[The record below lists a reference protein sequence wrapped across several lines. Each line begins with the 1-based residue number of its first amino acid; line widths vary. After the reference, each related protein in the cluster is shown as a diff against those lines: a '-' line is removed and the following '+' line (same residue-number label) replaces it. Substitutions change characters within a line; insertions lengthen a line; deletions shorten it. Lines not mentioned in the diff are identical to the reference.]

1 MTAIESTAE
10 AATAAASAEKPASGE
25 PPHVE
30 RPLRGVLLVSLAVL
44 FFACNDIT
52 TKYLVG
58 HYEVPMVAA
67 VRYIIHL
74 LLMVALLGPSL
85 GRRLVIVHRPVLVLV
100 RAACL
105 VASTLFMGLGFQLMP
120 VAESVSIVYLAPLVV
135 VLLARPLL
143 GERIGLLGWLACAA
157 GFCGVLLILRPGG
170 GLDPTGVLYVL
181 GAMVM
186 SVVYYLLS
194 RILARTERT
203 SSLLFYVALCGAIG
217 FGITLPW
224 TLHGVA
230 PGPLEL
236 ALFLSLGITAAL
248 GHFLFT
254 AANRDAPASVLAPI
268 GYTQLI
274 WVGLLSWL
282 FFDHVPDALTI
293 VGMVIVAGAGTLIA
307 LKSTRPARP

>member
-1 MTAIESTAE
+1 LCFALPARKEHLRRPVLGWDGAIMTAIESTAE

-85 GRRLVIVHRPVLVLV
+85 GRRLVIVHRPALVLV

-120 VAESVSIVYLAPLVV
+120 VAESVSIVYLAG
-135 VLLARPLL
+135 R
-143 GERIGLLGWLACAA
+143 GAA
-157 GFCGVLLILRPGG
+157 GP
-170 GLDPTGVLYVL
+170 P
-181 GAMVM
+181 
-186 SVVYYLLS
+186 
-194 RILARTERT
+194 
-203 SSLLFYVALCGAIG
+203 
-217 FGITLPW
+217 
-224 TLHGVA
+224 
-230 PGPLEL
+230 
-236 ALFLSLGITAAL
+236 AA
-248 GHFLFT
+248 G
-254 AANRDAPASVLAPI
+254 
-268 GYTQLI
+268 
-274 WVGLLSWL
+274 
-282 FFDHVPDALTI
+282 
-293 VGMVIVAGAGTLIA
+293 
-307 LKSTRPARP
+307 